1 MPMTLEAIQQMEVDD
16 SRHYFPSLAG
26 ETVEEEVLYLAVA
39 LSGEVG
45 EVCNN
50 IKKWYR
56 DNWSMNQIRTELA
69 KELPDILIY
78 LVMLAGS
85 LDIDLDSAYQAKKE
99 YNNERFR
106 GTTSAAE

>member
-1 MPMTLEAIQQMEVDD
+1 MSMTLSGIQLIENED
-16 SRHYFPSLAG
+16 SKHYFPSLKG
-26 ETVEEEVLYLAVA
+26 EELDVEVLYLAVA

-56 DNWSMNQIRTELA
+56 DGWSMNEIRNELA

-85 LDIDLDSAYQAKKE
+85 LDIDLESAYEAKKE
-99 YNNERFR
+99 YNNGRFR
-106 GTTSAAE
+106 GTTTKTE